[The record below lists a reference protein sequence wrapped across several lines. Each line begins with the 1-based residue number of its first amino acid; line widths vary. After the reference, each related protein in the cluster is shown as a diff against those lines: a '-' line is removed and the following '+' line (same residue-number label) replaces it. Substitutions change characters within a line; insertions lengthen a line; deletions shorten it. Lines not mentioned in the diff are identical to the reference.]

1 MNVTFTPD
9 EIRMWAHRGVDRR
22 CSAIERGRRGAH
34 GFNRTDFWELD
45 IEGLLAEAAVAKAL
59 GLYYAPVTGAL
70 DTALGDVMKGI
81 QVRSTKY
88 DNGCLLVHDSDA
100 DDDRFVLVTGS
111 QGNYQIRGWIYAS
124 FAKEP
129 RWWRIYKGRGA
140 FWVPQSALH
149 PFKPK
154 ELVIREAA

>member
-1 MNVTFTPD
+1 MKVEFTPD

-22 CSAIERGRRGAH
+22 CSALAKGRKGAH

-59 GLYYAPVTGAL
+59 GVYYSPVTGAL
-70 DTALGDVMKGI
+70 DTTLGDVVKGV

-88 DNGCLLVHDSDA
+88 HNGCLLVHDSDS

-111 QGNYQIRGWIYAS
+111 QGVYEIQGWMLGGAS
-124 FAKEP
+124 KEP

-149 PFKPK
+149 AFKPK
-154 ELVIREAA
+154 ELIVREAT